1 MKYRKLIKQ
10 LNNYQLFRI
19 LMKRRDKTVKIKVKT
34 KALVSVLLSFV
45 MIMGL
50 LFVPQVYA
58 EDQPDQPNTI
68 SFQSVRADLEN
79 VSVYL
84 EINGQMKDA
93 PVSYSSGLITDHIDS
108 VKEQVGET
116 TFQKAVVRSENNG
129 QVTENEI
136 VRVGN
141 YDGDTYYSLTGNED
155 TGIMLEDNE
164 QIILIFSSSYTI
176 TYNLTPSEGG
186 KMTSQETV
194 YYGQALPVTITAND
208 NYTIHTINYQIGSHT
223 SQNVDVSN
231 AKEMQFTI
239 PQGTITDNVVI
250 NVQFD
255 QITEYNVIKGIINSG
270 GVCQDYGYEKMAYL
284 NDQPVDPISA
294 GSDATFMLYS
304 QSWTG
309 WDRYYITKLTI
320 NNENI
325 NIPLDYTTDTPGVT
339 TTLSN
344 GSIVTVT
351 LIQVGGGLY
360 WLDGDPWYTL
370 PDNPTSSWNSFIG
383 WHKQRCFY
391 EVKVTNVREDLV
403 VDVNFK
409 LDSERQVTLTGL
421 QGIEKIGAASE
432 YAYNQP
438 DWDFRYGLQE
448 PNEMNVYSAYHSN
461 DYGLGITAGVAYNI
475 YLYSVKPGY
484 NPYSGHVKM
493 TYFEE
498 NGNQVIKEAQMGSNG
513 EVIDSQNL
521 LLERNGK
528 PWTEVQEIQS
538 NLVTGSRFFEYDG
551 YNWTEDVLNHGYQ
564 YGFTVN
570 QYDSK
575 NQILELSVDP
585 YQYNIVF
592 DLNGGRLSS
601 SQYQLQDDVYIEVNN
616 GEQIY
621 YTLENGDVNTYMPL
635 ETPEKDDMTFLGW
648 QLCDSEGNAL
658 TDHIYSENEL
668 FVIDE
673 DSIQYSDG
681 DITKNTGHTFTFKA
695 VWGTTTASEETAV
708 YYIKVYQEDEDGTI
722 VGNDGKHYSEY
733 NTYSDIGT
741 VGKTI
746 RYISS
751 ETSQYN
757 PDNDLYEINNSNS
770 QFTISNLYDET
781 DESWED
787 HNVINLFFDYQRYDL
802 TITKDAVG
810 DYADLSRDW
819 TIDVTLT
826 NENDTDLS
834 SQTFTFNDKTITLE
848 NGKISLS
855 LQDEESFAFT
865 NLIKGTQF
873 TITESN
879 PPDGYTVSYKINDE
893 EKSSVSN
900 QSLSTDT
907 TVTVTNTMNNIN
919 IPDTNIPTSGMNST
933 MTMLAIGSIGIV
945 GVIALLWYWR
955 KKHV

>member
-1 MKYRKLIKQ
+1 M
-10 LNNYQLFRI
+10 
-19 LMKRRDKTVKIKVKT
+19 
-34 KALVSVLLSFV
+34 
-45 MIMGL
+45 
-50 LFVPQVYA
+50 
-58 EDQPDQPNTI
+58 
-68 SFQSVRADLEN
+68 
-79 VSVYL
+79 
-84 EINGQMKDA
+84 
-93 PVSYSSGLITDHIDS
+93 
-108 VKEQVGET
+108 
-116 TFQKAVVRSENNG
+116 
-129 QVTENEI
+129 
-136 VRVGN
+136 
-141 YDGDTYYSLTGNED
+141 
-155 TGIMLEDNE
+155 
-164 QIILIFSSSYTI
+164 
-176 TYNLTPSEGG
+176 
-186 KMTSQETV
+186 
-194 YYGQALPVTITAND
+194 
-208 NYTIHTINYQIGSHT
+208 
-223 SQNVDVSN
+223 
-231 AKEMQFTI
+231 
-239 PQGTITDNVVI
+239 
-250 NVQFD
+250 
-255 QITEYNVIKGIINSG
+255 
-270 GVCQDYGYEKMAYL
+270 
-284 NDQPVDPISA
+284 
-294 GSDATFMLYS
+294 
-304 QSWTG
+304 
-309 WDRYYITKLTI
+309 
-320 NNENI
+320 
-325 NIPLDYTTDTPGVT
+325 
-339 TTLSN
+339 
-344 GSIVTVT
+344 
-351 LIQVGGGLY
+351 
-360 WLDGDPWYTL
+360 
-370 PDNPTSSWNSFIG
+370 
-383 WHKQRCFY
+383 
-391 EVKVTNVREDLV
+391 
-403 VDVNFK
+403 
-409 LDSERQVTLTGL
+409 
-421 QGIEKIGAASE
+421 
-432 YAYNQP
+432 
-438 DWDFRYGLQE
+438 
-448 PNEMNVYSAYHSN
+448 
-461 DYGLGITAGVAYNI
+461 
-475 YLYSVKPGY
+475 
-484 NPYSGHVKM
+484 
-493 TYFEE
+493 
-498 NGNQVIKEAQMGSNG
+498 
-513 EVIDSQNL
+513 
-521 LLERNGK
+521 
-528 PWTEVQEIQS
+528 
-538 NLVTGSRFFEYDG
+538 
-551 YNWTEDVLNHGYQ
+551 NHGYQ